1 MIVKEL
7 AEKLNLKIAAG
18 EKGLDR
24 EIRDGYCGDL
34 LSDVMAHCPE
44 DSIFITVQ
52 NHKNS
57 VAVATLVGAVAIL
70 VVHDREIPK
79 DMLDAAQAEHVM
91 LLRTGKDQFEASCLV
106 SKILSLS

>member
-1 MIVKEL
+1 MKLSEL
-7 AEKLNLKIAAG
+7 IASAG
-18 EKGLDR
+18 FEVISPGNAAC
-24 EIRDGYCGDL
+24 EVVAGYTSDL

-57 VAVATLVGAVAIL
+57 VAVSTLVGAVAIL

-79 DMLDAAQAEHVM
+79 DMLDAAQAENVA
-91 LLRTGKDQFEASCLV
+91 LLRTSKNQFEASCLV
-106 SKILSLS
+106 AKILSVS